1 MGSRKRKNSNV
12 YISVW
17 YRCNSIRNSIFIYK
31 NEHKYKYR
39 NNRKHYKQLWNAFTY
54 SSNCVNVLCF
64 L

>member
-1 MGSRKRKNSNV
+1 MNR
-12 YISVW
+12 
-17 YRCNSIRNSIFIYK
+17 IFIYK